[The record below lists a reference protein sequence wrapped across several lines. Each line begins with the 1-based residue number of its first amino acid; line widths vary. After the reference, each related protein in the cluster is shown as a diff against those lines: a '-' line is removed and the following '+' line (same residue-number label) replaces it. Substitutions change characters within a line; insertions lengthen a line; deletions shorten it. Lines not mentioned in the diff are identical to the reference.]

1 MKMIPAM
8 AVCHGPKQSNLYL
21 QDGATATSDGH
32 EIPMRFRSGSDENG
46 WRMSG

>member
-21 QDGATATSDGH
+21 QDGATATSDGQGSV
-32 EIPMRFRSGSDENG
+32 PVRFR
-46 WRMSG
+46 

>member
-32 EIPMRFRSGSDENG
+32 EIPMRFR
-46 WRMSG
+46 